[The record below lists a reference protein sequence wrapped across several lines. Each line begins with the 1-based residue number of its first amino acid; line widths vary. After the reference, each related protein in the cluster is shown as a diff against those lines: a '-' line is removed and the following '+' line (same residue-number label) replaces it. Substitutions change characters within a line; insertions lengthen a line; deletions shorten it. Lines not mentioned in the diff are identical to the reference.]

1 MEIEV
6 EVVTMGIIETEI
18 TERHQGSRTDHE
30 SAAEKEVEKTLSL
43 IFSPLN
49 FYENFV

>member
-6 EVVTMGIIETEI
+6 EVAIMGIIGTEI

-30 SAAEKEVEKTLSL
+30 SAAEKEVETNIIIDFFTS
-43 IFSPLN
+43 
-49 FYENFV
+49 